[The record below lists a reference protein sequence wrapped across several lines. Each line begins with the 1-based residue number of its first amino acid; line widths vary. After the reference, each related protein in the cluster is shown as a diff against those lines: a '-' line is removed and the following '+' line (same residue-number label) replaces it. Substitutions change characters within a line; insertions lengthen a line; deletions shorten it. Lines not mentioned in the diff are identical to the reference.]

1 MADTETV
8 VTTDELDEKS
18 TTTEDTAKAEKAEK
32 QYSESYVKKIHT
44 ENAQRRLREKELEEK
59 LAAFEKAE
67 LDKEKDLEKRAKAE
81 RERADKLEQEI
92 AKERAALHKERI
104 LSKAESLAVRAGIR
118 EDAIDDLMLRP
129 ELADAK
135 IDDLPEIIDGLKK
148 TKAFWFK
155 SDEPKVEAKT
165 DKARTVTTPERK
177 DGSTSSLDYA
187 KLKDEE
193 FRKTVREK
201 YGVDV

>member
-1 MADTETV
+1 MSEQATVETTE
-8 VTTDELDEKS
+8 ELDEKS
-18 TTTEDTAKAEKAEK
+18 VTPEDVKSEKSEK
-32 QYSESYVKKIHT
+32 TYSESYVKKIHT
-44 ENAQRRLREKELEEK
+44 ENAQRRLREKELEER
-59 LAAFEKAE
+59 LAAYEKAE

-81 RERADKLEQEI
+81 RERADKLEQDI

-118 EDAIDDLMLRP
+118 EDALDDLMLRP

-155 SDEPKVEAKT
+155 SDEPKVEVKP

-177 DGSTSSLDYA
+177 DGSTSSLDYS
-187 KLKDEE
+187 KLKEDE